1 MTPVLGDFLEVNA
14 IQVSEDEYEVPLA
27 VLQIMATEFGVDDDE
42 IDSDDILVLSLA
54 DGSEVKVA
62 SAEMLN

>member
-1 MTPVLGDFLEVNA
+1 MTPMLGDFLEVNA
-14 IQVSEDEYEVPLA
+14 IQVSVDEYEVPLG

-42 IDSDDILVLSLA
+42 IESDDILVLSLA

-62 SAEMLN
+62 SAEMVN